1 MLLRGY
7 LFVVTGSLGL
17 ARGDASDAGS
27 ESGDCLNNCTDD
39 AVADMI
45 TGYVDIFNETVRDL
59 SVFIS
64 TLIDRLE
71 VIKSLG
77 SVTKLLLL
85 TPDDKEANKEHN
97 KLDGGADGAG
107 DSCRRVTAVSSL
119 AGANAEENGE
129 DAGGK
134 EATGEAD
141 RACDD
146 ESGLIEAILI
156 LLGNINIT
164 NQSVFGVRLLT
175 LKLVRDG
182 ASRPEAILDSLLGR
196 ISDIHVVVGEVVE
209 LVKHLALVLD
219 IILRDLKAKIG
230 ISRIESFSELL

>member
-1 MLLRGY
+1 M
-7 LFVVTGSLGL
+7 
-17 ARGDASDAGS
+17 
-27 ESGDCLNNCTDD
+27 
-39 AVADMI
+39 
-45 TGYVDIFNETVRDL
+45 
-59 SVFIS
+59 
-64 TLIDRLE
+64 
-71 VIKSLG
+71 G

-146 ESGLIEAILI
+146 ESGLIKAILI
-156 LLGNINIT
+156 LLGNVNIT
-164 NQSVFGVRLLT
+164 DQSVFGVRLLT

-182 ASRPEAILDSLLGR
+182 ASRPEAILDSLLVR